1 MSAVAGDTA
10 SIVSAQV
17 MRRWQAIDPLLPVP
31 GASSPGCGTRL
42 IVAGSGGQPAAIGT
56 CDHWEAAPGS
66 LDLSWGAARRF
77 QLTAQ
82 VAGPDVANA
91 LDKLLSLWRDHLAC
105 VPGADD
111 EDTAAVVTWPSR
123 DIDGIATLL
132 RRGLVP
138 LEVIAARTTRRHPA
152 GPPRRA
158 DVAGGAALAAGTAAE
173 GLRIRRAGP
182 PDIDA
187 VVRLGLEVVRFD
199 AHFGGVTE
207 RPDTADAL
215 RREAAWLVPGP
226 EAWTW
231 LAERDGTAIGM
242 LAAQRPESAGWIAPM
257 AGPAPVAY
265 LMLMFVLPGER
276 GSGVGAALV
285 DRLHSE
291 IDAAGVAV
299 TLLHYAQFNPLSA
312 PFWNQQGYRPLW
324 TSWEARAAR
333 AIR

>member
-1 MSAVAGDTA
+1 MWRMLMSAVAGDTA

-111 EDTAAVVTWPSR
+111 E
-123 DIDGIATLL
+123 
-132 RRGLVP
+132 
-138 LEVIAARTTRRHPA
+138 
-152 GPPRRA
+152 
-158 DVAGGAALAAGTAAE
+158 
-173 GLRIRRAGP
+173 
-182 PDIDA
+182 DIDA